1 MLDDSCNDEL
11 TPLTK
16 TEEEIISIRVKT
28 MNDSKVFT
36 VSVNISNDVVFDL
49 KEDISNMLN
58 ASGKN
63 LRLICSGILHI
74 Y

>member
-1 MLDDSCNDEL
+1 MLDDSSNDEL

-16 TEEEIISIRVKT
+16 TEEEIITIYVKT

-36 VSVNISNDVVFDL
+36 VNVNRSNDVVSDL
-49 KEDISNMLN
+49 KENISNIFN

-74 Y
+74 